1 MPPETG
7 TEKAVI
13 KNTELCFSLWDP
25 KHAQYRDYR
34 GMKENP
40 VGISQTLD
48 VPHVGWNAVD
58 ASQLLRWVQNFTQT
72 GCNEGAHQGT
82 RTGICG
88 AQMHVCWKITVL
100 LILRTCLITSS
111 PCCHSWL
118 DDIWLI
124 YPFSTWPCVRRSVS
138 LRFAG
143 TSKP

>member
-7 TEKAVI
+7 TENAVI

-58 ASQLLRWVQNFTQT
+58 AFQLLRWVQNCTQT

-82 RTGICG
+82 RDRDLWSPN
-88 AQMHVCWKITVL
+88 ARVL
-100 LILRTCLITSS
+100 ENNCTAYLENLLNNIFSML
-111 PCCHSWL
+111 
-118 DDIWLI
+118 
-124 YPFSTWPCVRRSVS
+124 PFLAR
-138 LRFAG
+138 
-143 TSKP
+143 